1 VYAEIDLD
9 PLRSFI
15 AAYQTVAPL
24 KLGELWA
31 IPIMLR
37 LGLIE
42 NLQRLEA
49 HLLHERD
56 STVGHIRHIKA
67 LRHEREAIIRGEL
80 EALRAAL
87 VPTQANTPPP
97 IPDLEERFAAPRYL
111 RAAE

>member
-1 VYAEIDLD
+1 MGAQMNDLIDQIE
-9 PLRSFI
+9 R
-15 AAYQTVAPL
+15 
-24 KLGELWA
+24 
-31 IPIMLR
+31 LR
-37 LGLIE
+37 LEMLLGQPQLIE

-56 STVGHIRHIKA
+56 NTVGHIRHIKA
-67 LRHEREAIIRGEL
+67 LRNESEAIIRGEL